1 MDKKTE
7 ASVDKTRRNTRISAG
22 HAPIEILSEY
32 AYRIES
38 SYTGTPTFSV

>member
-7 ASVDKTRRNTRISAG
+7 AFVDKTRRNTRISAG

-32 AYRIES
+32 AYHIES